1 MSTLQKGLFITVEGI
16 EGAGKSTAIK
26 SLTEALDKTA
36 TKHIVTREP
45 GGTPLAE
52 DIRNLLLTPRQE
64 TVTDESELLMM
75 YAARSQLINNVI
87 IPSLNKGIHV
97 VSDRFNDA
105 SFAYQGG
112 GREISIDFIRLL
124 DKKVLGGLKPQLT
137 ILLDL
142 AVETGLKRA
151 SQRGA
156 KDRIEQE
163 KLSFFEKVRAVYL
176 ERARCEPER
185 FIIVD
190 ASASPRQVKESILN
204 AIEDLFEK
212 FR

>member
-1 MSTLQKGLFITVEGI
+1 MKKGLFITVEGI

-64 TVTDESELLMM
+64 TVTDDSELLMM